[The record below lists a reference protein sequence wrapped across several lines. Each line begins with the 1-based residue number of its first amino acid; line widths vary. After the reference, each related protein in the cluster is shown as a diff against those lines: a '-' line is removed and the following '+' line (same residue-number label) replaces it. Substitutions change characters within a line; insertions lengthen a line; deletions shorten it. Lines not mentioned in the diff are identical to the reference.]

1 MPPESVKTHFELFA
15 LPATFMVDG
24 EALSA
29 RYRELQRTMH
39 PDRFASAPDRE
50 RRLAMEQ
57 AAQLNEA
64 FRVLRDPLA
73 RARYL
78 LELRGH
84 RFDDEHSTTRDP
96 EFLMEQME
104 LREALAEVRD
114 SADPLARVGALM
126 DQIAARLKAMTDQ
139 LGDLLGGDSAEAQ
152 REAVQTVLRMQFFRR
167 LEEEARNLEADLEDE
182 LDGP

>member
-1 MPPESVKTHFELFA
+1 MSPEQAKTHFELFA
-15 LPATFMVDG
+15 LPVAYQVDG
-24 EALSA
+24 EALNA

-39 PDRFASAPDRE
+39 PDRFANAPDRE

-96 EFLMEQME
+96 QFLMEQME

-114 SADPLARVGALM
+114 SADPLGRVGELT
-126 DQIAARLKAMTDQ
+126 DQIAARLNAMSAR
-139 LGDLLGGDSAEAQ
+139 LGELFEQTAAEAQ
-152 REAVQTVLRMQFFRR
+152 QDAVQTVLRMQFFRR
-167 LEEEARNLEADLEDE
+167 LEDEARNLEADLEDE
-182 LDGP
+182 LDAP

>member
-1 MPPESVKTHFELFA
+1 
-15 LPATFMVDG
+15 
-24 EALSA
+24 
-29 RYRELQRTMH
+29 
-39 PDRFASAPDRE
+39 DRFANAPDRE
-50 RRLAMEQ
+50 RRLAMER

-114 SADPLARVGALM
+114 SADPLARVSDLM

-139 LGDLLGGDSAEAQ
+139 LGELLGGDSAEAQQ

-182 LDGP
+182 LDAP